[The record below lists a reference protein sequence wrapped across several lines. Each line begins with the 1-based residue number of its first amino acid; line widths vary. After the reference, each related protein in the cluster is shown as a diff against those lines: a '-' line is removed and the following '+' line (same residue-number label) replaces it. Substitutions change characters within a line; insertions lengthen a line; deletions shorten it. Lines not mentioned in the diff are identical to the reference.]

1 MAIRDIKQLAKNT
14 LGTEETSEV
23 GDLLLNIADGQPAPE
38 YYVQALQS
46 FLSTNPM
53 DIHFIMELGRE
64 GQSVG
69 GNGFGSVTCKYL
81 SCSPLSLPSFI
92 LVIMC

>member
-69 GNGFGSVTCKYL
+69 GNGFGSVTCKYFPPFPFL
-81 SCSPLSLPSFI
+81 FLLYIWVPVC
-92 LVIMC
+92 